1 MSVLLKST
9 YLYIVTATIIF
20 ATYGWWIFG
29 VLGVEYFTG
38 PEALIRIGKAI
49 SILIVGGYAFEWSCL
64 LLAGLFS
71 NTMLKKPIDFTVD
84 ERDKQI
90 IQKSI
95 YASHMVLVA
104 GICFSMFALAMGVT
118 PFWVFNA
125 IVLAYVLSVVAE
137 LATKLTLLQAGT

>member
-1 MSVLLKST
+1 MSVLTKST
-9 YLYIVTATIIF
+9 YLYIFTSIIIF
-20 ATYGWWIFG
+20 ATYGWWTFG
-29 VLGVEYFTG
+29 VLGTEYFTG
-38 PEALIRIGKAI
+38 PEALTRIGKAI

-64 LLAGLFS
+64 LFAGFFS
-71 NTMLKKPIDFTVD
+71 TKTLKKPIDFTVD

-104 GICFSMFALAMGVT
+104 GVCFSMFALAMGVT

-125 IVLAYVLSVVAE
+125 IVFGYVLSVVAE
-137 LATKLTLLQAGT
+137 LATKLTLLQAGS

>member
-1 MSVLLKST
+1 MSVLAKST
-9 YLYIVTATIIF
+9 YLFIFTAAVIF
-20 ATYGWWIFG
+20 GTYAWWTFG

-38 PEALIRIGKAI
+38 PEALTRIGKAI
-49 SILIVGGYAFEWSCL
+49 SILIIGGYAFEWTCAL
-64 LLAGLFS
+64 VAGLFS
-71 NTMLKKPIDFTVD
+71 NKVLGKPLDLTVD

-104 GICFSMFALAMGVT
+104 GICFSMFALAMGIK

-125 IVLAYVLSVVAE
+125 IVLAYLLSVVAE
-137 LATKLTLLQAGT
+137 LATKLTLLEAGT